1 MIPPSLSFI
10 VSSDLRDPRG
20 SESRQLCVWELILP
34 KWFKIG
40 TGLWWRMR
48 VLCKRKSTGYTASDI
63 FTTVYLLLFEYYFA
77 WHWHWSTC
85 DRNVFFF
92 FFFSV
97 NCLSFHAACVVLY
110 FQECVDFSS
119 VISLSEIVWSLKL
132 LKVQLL
138 LYLIL
143 TSNIVILHDCPQNSY
158 WQ

>member
-85 DRNVFFF
+85 DRNVFFLF
-92 FFFSV
+92 LFSKLFVVSCRLCRFVFSRVCGLFFSYFIIWD
-97 NCLSFHAACVVLY
+97 CLVFEVIEGAVASLFNLNIKHCY
-110 FQECVDFSS
+110 FAW
-119 VISLSEIVWSLKL
+119 LSTK
-132 LKVQLL
+132 
-138 LYLIL
+138 
-143 TSNIVILHDCPQNSY
+143 
-158 WQ
+158 